1 MSALYTLKI
10 DTSATIDV
18 TVTLDIEA
26 DTEAEAL
33 QLFEQ
38 EARAEINRLPWGMAE
53 IEAARIEHVPAD
65 LLAIVEVEYFED
77 DDDDDEPDADTGD
90 V

>member
-1 MSALYTLKI
+1 MTALYTLKI

-18 TVTLDIEA
+18 TVTLEIEA

-33 QLFEQ
+33 QMFEQ

-53 IEAARIEHVPAD
+53 IESAYIDHVPAD
-65 LLAIVEVEYFED
+65 LIEIVDVEYFE
-77 DDDDDEPDADTGD
+77 DDDDEPDADTGD

>member
-1 MSALYTLKI
+1 MAALYTLKI

-18 TVTLDIEA
+18 TVTLGIDA

-38 EARAEINRLPWGMAE
+38 EARAEINRLPWGKAE
-53 IEAARIEHVPAD
+53 VTFAHIDHVPAD
-65 LLAIVEVEYFED
+65 LIEIVDVEYFE